1 MTRSLCCCRR
11 LPLPSTVKK
20 RKSQSIVFWNAGCF
34 KLVSPKGAF
43 PAHFQQF
50 LLLTIVV
57 FQVGKHDDKHPMR
70 LQAAQQ
76 QIFRPGYSPNHNGN
90 SLSIFQGA
98 KDRLQRLPQ
107 DSSSLPKSK
116 IHATLL
122 VMKKIIETTEKSLRL
137 NQYLALYGFCSRRL
151 ADELIRQGDVTIN
164 HWVTKKP
171 SYLVQEKDAVRI
183 NKKLIKPTAHQPLYI
198 VLNKPI
204 GFVTTA
210 RDEKGRATVLDLI
223 GKQPQRVFPVGR
235 LDITTS
241 GVLLLTNDGT

>member
-1 MTRSLCCCRR
+1 
-11 LPLPSTVKK
+11 
-20 RKSQSIVFWNAGCF
+20 
-34 KLVSPKGAF
+34 
-43 PAHFQQF
+43 
-50 LLLTIVV
+50 
-57 FQVGKHDDKHPMR
+57 
-70 LQAAQQ
+70 
-76 QIFRPGYSPNHNGN
+76 
-90 SLSIFQGA
+90 
-98 KDRLQRLPQ
+98 
-107 DSSSLPKSK
+107 
-116 IHATLL
+116 
-122 VMKKIIETTEKSLRL
+122 MKKIIETTEKSLRL

-241 GVLLLTNDGT
+241 GVLLLTNDGPLAEVLAHPSNEIEKVYQVTLDRPVNPEHIKAITRGLFLKDGRVTVDSINQSQRRNKVKISLHSGRNRVVRRIFETLGYTVEKLERINFAGITKKGLAAGQWRFLTNYEVALLREYTKTA